1 MKLLVPRILMNNDP
15 KTNRFG
21 QPIKVNWAYTSTQ
34 REDTSG
40 LELKDVLNIN
50 SYHRRE
56 FEVSEF

>member
-1 MKLLVPRILMNNDP
+1 MNNDP